1 MKTIMPASIDENFG
15 IGCAEEA
22 LDRVVIDPVFKPYVQ
37 KVVEMS
43 RVEMGVAVNWID
55 ANLHDTIRC
64 VMLDKQGNE
73 IDEECTD
80 TTFRVEDGRVMIVIN
95 DQTGSKAF
103 FDLGPAEEIWG
114 DSLKGDQPVPTPAK
128 PRVLVTVSGGVADY
142 VADEG
147 VDVEVFDHD
156 NFKADPVGTA
166 PVPVHFRDL
175 AEPVGVP
182 VATIADPETRVRLLG
197 KPDEWTTWNICQ
209 NLTDRWGDFNYYA
222 RAEKPLEELESNP
235 ELLARLREQMWDE
248 ICFVVRKDG
257 KFGILFEVEYVSIES
272 EGDRAKDYPDPL
284 KPHAEMIKIIN
295 DAAMEKLV
303 PHFPGVEF
311 SIPHEDEICDGR
323 PALWAFVAD
332 GLLNAEQRE
341 ALGRAMLEL

>member
-1 MKTIMPASIDENFG
+1 MKTIMPSSIDENFG
-15 IGCAEEA
+15 IGCAEEE
-22 LDRVVIDPVFKPYVQ
+22 LDHLAIDPVFKPYVQ

-43 RVEMGVAVNWID
+43 RVEMGGAVNWID

-80 TTFRVEDGRVMIVIN
+80 TTFRVEDGRVTVVIQ
-95 DQTGSKAF
+95 DQTGNKAYF
-103 FDLGPAEEIWG
+103 ELGDAQAIWPGSIADESPAPE
-114 DSLKGDQPVPTPAK
+114 K
-128 PRVLVTVSGGVADY
+128 PRVLITVSGGVADY

-147 VDVEVFDHD
+147 IDVEMFDHD

-166 PVPVHFRDL
+166 LVPAHFRDL

-182 VATIADPETRVRLLG
+182 VEKITDPEIQVRLVG
-197 KPDEWTTWNICQ
+197 KPDEWTIWNISQ

-235 ELLARLREQMWDE
+235 ELLARLREQLWDE

-257 KFGILFEVEYVSIES
+257 KFGILFEVEFVSQES
-272 EGDRAKDYPDPL
+272 EGDHAKDYPDPL

-295 DAAMEKLV
+295 DAAVEKLI
-303 PHFPGVEF
+303 PNFTGVEF
-311 SIPHEDEICDGR
+311 AIPHEDEICNAR

-332 GLLNAEQRE
+332 GLLSAEQRE
-341 ALGRAMLEL
+341 ALGKAMLEL